1 MDEFVAAKHDFT
13 VDESIETDADKLEY
27 AKTDDEM
34 RERWRKR
41 IKFDLLL
48 QRIATKPIPEAE
60 QKQKILDRYKGQLK
74 RAKQMDNFDLVEL
87 YLTQLTTSLDPHT
100 TYMSPATLDDF
111 EIAMRLNLDGIGAV
125 LRSENGH
132 TIIVEVVP
140 GGAAGK
146 DGRLKPND
154 KIVGVA
160 QGDNKFID
168 TVEMK
173 LRDVVKLVRGP
184 RGTKVQ
190 LKILPVGKI
199 DPVVY
204 DLVRQKIEMKSQAA
218 RGEIIEQDKK
228 PDGTA
233 YRIGVIDL
241 PSFYADFGAKGKG
254 KSCTADVRK
263 LLKEFEEKKVDAVV
277 LDLRLNG
284 GGSLGEALSLTGLF
298 IDEGPVVIVKD
309 ARRRKQLDD
318 PEQGVVYGGPL
329 VVLNSRFSASA
340 SEILAGALQDYG
352 RALIVGDT
360 SSHGKGTVQQI
371 IDLTGESP
379 IKLGALKLTIQQFFR
394 VNGDST
400 QVRGVQSDIVIPSL
414 SEHVAT
420 GEKDI
425 DFALPFA
432 KVEPAKYA
440 KLDMVPAAVKHELQD
455 ARQSG
460 SRSPKILRSWRRK
473 LSTSSNARRI
483 RHFR

>member
-1 MDEFVAAKHDFT
+1 
-13 VDESIETDADKLEY
+13 
-27 AKTDDEM
+27 
-34 RERWRKR
+34 
-41 IKFDLLL
+41 
-48 QRIATKPIPEAE
+48 
-60 QKQKILDRYKGQLK
+60 
-74 RAKQMDNFDLVEL
+74 MDNFDLVEL

-284 GGSLGEALSLTGLF
+284 GGSLGEAPFADGA
-298 IDEGPVVIVKD
+298 IY
-309 ARRRKQLDD
+309 RRRARGHREGRTAAEAVGR
-318 PEQGVVYGGPL
+318 PGTGSCVRRTTGGV
-329 VVLNSRFSASA
+329 
-340 SEILAGALQDYG
+340 E
-352 RALIVGDT
+352 
-360 SSHGKGTVQQI
+360 
-371 IDLTGESP
+371 
-379 IKLGALKLTIQQFFR
+379 
-394 VNGDST
+394 
-400 QVRGVQSDIVIPSL
+400 
-414 SEHVAT
+414 
-420 GEKDI
+420 
-425 DFALPFA
+425 
-432 KVEPAKYA
+432 
-440 KLDMVPAAVKHELQD
+440 
-455 ARQSG
+455 
-460 SRSPKILRSWRRK
+460 
-473 LSTSSNARRI
+473 
-483 RHFR
+483 